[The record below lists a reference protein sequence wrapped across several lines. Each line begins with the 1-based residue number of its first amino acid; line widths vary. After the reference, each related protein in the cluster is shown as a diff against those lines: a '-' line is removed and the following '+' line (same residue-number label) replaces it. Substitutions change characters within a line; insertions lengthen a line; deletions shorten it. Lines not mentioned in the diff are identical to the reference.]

1 MNAAT
6 NTPVADVIGNSF
18 PCNRLREPIW
28 NQMQDGGDT
37 WLQIVL
43 EIGELARANHGCVAL
58 GGYRGKV
65 HG

>member
-1 MNAAT
+1 
-6 NTPVADVIGNSF
+6 
-18 PCNRLREPIW
+18 
-28 NQMQDGGDT
+28 MQDGGDT